1 MENKK
6 DILSKTYL
14 VYILLC
20 VFALSIFYKM
30 CVIQFKEGAEWKAK
44 AEAFNTQIQ
53 EIQAVRGNIFDI
65 NGNLLAT
72 SLPYYEVAVDIN
84 APSIDKKLFESKI
97 DSLGFMLADLFKD
110 KSAKQYTKLLR
121 NARKSGDRY
130 VVLKRN
136 VPYKD
141 LKVLKTFPIF
151 KKGKRGGLVT
161 LQTNK
166 RERPFKLLAA
176 RTIGMS
182 REGVKPVGLEG
193 AYDTLL
199 MGVSG
204 RRLMQKIAGD
214 VWRPINDENE
224 VEPKD
229 GSDLYTTNDINIQDV
244 AENALLKTLLK
255 NNASHGC
262 AILMEVKTGE
272 IKAIANLTRN
282 GKDSSSYSYSE
293 NLNYAIGSATEPG
306 STFKLA
312 SYLAV
317 MDDFDV
323 SLEEKIH
330 VGNGEVTYYN
340 KTIKDSHAPESAV
353 LTLQRAFEVSSNCAV
368 AKTIT
373 KYYSKNPQQY
383 VNKLKS
389 FHLNEKLGISIPGEA
404 NPLIKETK
412 SNDWSGLTLPQMSY
426 GYESLITPLQTLTL
440 YNTIANDGK
449 MVRPRFE
456 KAIKRNGIT
465 IKTFKTEIIEEQ
477 IVKKST
483 VKKAKQMLEGVVQ
496 NGTGKNLNITAFK
509 VGGKTGTAQIAKIGF
524 KKGTSKTA
532 YGDAG
537 NRDYQASFVG
547 YFPADKPLYT
557 CIVIINSPSN
567 GIYYGGLVAG
577 PVFKEIAEKV
587 YSNSLDFLEP
597 INNKQNLLTS
607 APASIKSQNNE
618 MLIASK
624 ALQLKTKTNA
634 TDDDYVSRNVNDSM
648 HISLQSNNLE
658 SQLKKG
664 IVPNLNGLS
673 AKDALFLLEN
683 SGFHVKLVGMGS
695 VKKQSIDAGQK
706 FNKGDKIILIL
717 S

>member
-6 DILSKTYL
+6 DILSRTYL
-14 VYILLC
+14 VYIFLC
-20 VFALSIFYKM
+20 VFSLAIFYKM
-30 CVIQFKEGAEWKAK
+30 CIIQFKEGAMWKAK
-44 AEAFNTQIQ
+44 AEAFNTQVH
-53 EIQAVRGNIFDI
+53 EIEAVRGNIFDI

-72 SLPYYEVAVDIN
+72 SLPYYEIAVDIN
-84 APSIDKKLFESKI
+84 APSIDKKLFEEKI
-97 DSLGFMLADLFKD
+97 DSLGFMLSDLFKD

-121 NARKSGDRY
+121 KARKSGDRY

-141 LKVLKTFPIF
+141 LQTLKTFPIF

-166 RERPFKLLAA
+166 RERPFKMLAA

-182 REGVKPVGLEG
+182 RAGVKPVGLEG

-199 MGVSG
+199 MGISG
-204 RRLMQKIAGD
+204 QRLMQKIAGG

-229 GSDLYTTNDINIQDV
+229 GSDLFTTLDINIQDV
-244 AENALLKTLLK
+244 AENALLKTLMK

-282 GKDSSSYSYSE
+282 GKDTSTYNYSE
-293 NLNYAIGSATEPG
+293 NLNYAIGYATEPG

-312 SYLAV
+312 SYLAA
-317 MDDFDV
+317 MDDFGV
-323 SLEEKIH
+323 SLEEKIK

-340 KTIKDSHAPESAV
+340 KTIKDSHTPESPV
-353 LTLQRAFEVSSNCAV
+353 LTVQRAFETSSNSAI
-368 AKTIT
+368 AILIQ

-383 VNKLKS
+383 VDKLKS
-389 FHLNEKLGISIPGEA
+389 FHLNEKLGLSIPGEA

-412 SNDWSGLTLPQMSY
+412 SKDWSGITLPQMSY

-440 YNTIANDGK
+440 YNAIANDGR
-449 MVRPRFE
+449 MVKPRFE
-456 KAIKRNGIT
+456 KEIQRNGKT
-465 IKTFKTEIIEEQ
+465 VKTFTTEVIAEQ
-477 IVKKST
+477 IVKKET
-483 VKKAKQMLEGVVQ
+483 LRKAKQMLEGVVQ
-496 NGTGKNLNITAFK
+496 NGTGKGLNITAFK
-509 VGGKTGTAQIAKIGF
+509 VGGKTGTAQIAKAG
-524 KKGTSKTA
+524 KKG
-532 YGDAG
+532 YGEVG

-587 YSNSLDFLEP
+587 YSSSVDFLEP
-597 INNKQNLLTS
+597 INNKQNLLTK
-607 APASIKSQNNE
+607 APGSIKTQNDE
-618 MLIASK
+618 MVIASK
-624 ALQLKTKTNA
+624 ALKLPTKSNA
-634 TDDDYVSRNVNDSM
+634 TENGYVSRNSADSTR
-648 HISLQSNNLE
+648 ISLQSNNLE

-683 SGFHVKLVGMGS
+683 SGFHVKLFGIGS
-695 VKKQSIDAGQK
+695 VKKQSIEAGQK
-706 FNKGDKIILIL
+706 FNKGDKITLIL

>member
-229 GSDLYTTNDINIQDV
+229 GSDLYTTIDINIQDV

>member
-6 DILSKTYL
+6 DILSRTYL
-14 VYILLC
+14 VYIFLC

-30 CVIQFKEGAEWKAK
+30 CIIQFKEGAEWTAK
-44 AEAFNTQIQ
+44 AAAFNTQVH

-84 APSIDKKLFESKI
+84 APSIDKKLFEAKV

-110 KSAKQYTKLLR
+110 KTAKQYTKLLR
-121 NARKSGDRY
+121 KARKSGDRY

-141 LKVLKTFPIF
+141 LQVLKTFPIF

-166 RERPFKLLAA
+166 RERPFKMLAA
-176 RTIGMS
+176 RTIGMA

-199 MGVSG
+199 KGISG
-204 RRLMQKIAGD
+204 QRLMQKIAGD

-229 GSDLYTTNDINIQDV
+229 GSDLYTTIDINIQDV
-244 AENALLKTLLK
+244 AENALLKTLTK

-293 NLNYAIGSATEPG
+293 DLNYAIGYATEPG

-317 MDDFDV
+317 MDDYGL
-323 SLEEKIH
+323 SLDEKIQ

-340 KTIKDSHAPESAV
+340 KTIKDHDPPETPV
-353 LTLQRAFEVSSNCAV
+353 LTLKRAFEVSSNVAA
-368 AKTIT
+368 AKTIV

-383 VNKLKS
+383 IDKLKS
-389 FHLNEKLGISIPGEA
+389 FHLNEKLGLAIPGEA
-404 NPLIKETK
+404 NPLVKEPK
-412 SNDWSGLTLPQMSY
+412 SKDWSGVTLPQISY

-456 KAIKRNGIT
+456 REIKHNG
-465 IKTFKTEIIEEQ
+465 KTVRTFTTEVIAEQ
-477 IVKKST
+477 IVKPST
-483 VKKAKQMLEGVVQ
+483 VKKAKEMLEGVVK
-496 NGTGKNLNITAFK
+496 NGTGKGLNITAFK
-509 VGGKTGTAQIAKIGF
+509 VGGKTGTAQIAKAG
-524 KKGTSKTA
+524 KKG
-532 YGDAG
+532 YGVVGDR
-537 NRDYQASFVG
+537 NYQASFVG

-587 YSNSLDFLEP
+587 YSTSLDFLDP
-597 INNKQNLLTS
+597 INNKQNLLTKV
-607 APASIKSQNNE
+607 PGMIKSKNDE
-618 MLIASK
+618 MMIASK
-624 ALQLKTKTNA
+624 ALKIPANSNTTE
-634 TDDDYVSRNVNDSM
+634 DGYVSKNTSDSTRV
-648 HISLQSNNLE
+648 SLQTINLE

-673 AKDALFLLEN
+673 AKDALYLLEN
-683 SGFHVKLVGMGS
+683 SGFHVKLYGMGS
-695 VKKQSIDAGQK
+695 VKKQSIEAGQK
-706 FNKGDKIILIL
+706 FNKGDKITLIL

>member
-1 MENKK
+1 M
-6 DILSKTYL
+6 
-14 VYILLC
+14 
-20 VFALSIFYKM
+20 
-30 CVIQFKEGAEWKAK
+30 WKAK
-44 AEAFNTQIQ
+44 AEAFNTQVH
-53 EIQAVRGNIFDI
+53 EIEAVRGNIFDI

-72 SLPYYEVAVDIN
+72 SLPYYEIAVDIN
-84 APSIDKKLFESKI
+84 APSIDKKLFEEKI

-110 KSAKQYTKLLR
+110 KTAKQYTKLLR
-121 NARKSGDRY
+121 KARKSGDRY

-141 LKVLKTFPIF
+141 LQTLKTFPIF

-166 RERPFKLLAA
+166 RERPFKMLAA

-182 REGVKPVGLEG
+182 RAGVKPVGLEG

-199 MGVSG
+199 MGISG
-204 RRLMQKIAGD
+204 QRLMQKIAGG

-229 GSDLYTTNDINIQDV
+229 GSDLFTTLDINIQDV
-244 AENALLKTLLK
+244 AENALLKTLVK

-282 GKDSSSYSYSE
+282 GKDTSSYNYSE
-293 NLNYAIGSATEPG
+293 SLNYAIGYATEPG

-317 MDDFDV
+317 MDEFDV
-323 SLEEKIH
+323 SLEEKIN

-340 KTIKDSHAPESAV
+340 KTIKDHDPPETPI
-353 LTLQRAFEVSSNCAV
+353 LTLQRAFEVSSNVAA
-368 AKTIT
+368 AKTIV

-383 VNKLKS
+383 INKLKS
-389 FHLNEKLGISIPGEA
+389 FHLHQKLGLSIPGEA

-412 SNDWSGLTLPQMSY
+412 SKDWSGITLAQMSY

-449 MVRPRFE
+449 MVKPRFE
-456 KAIKRNGIT
+456 KEIKRSGKIV
-465 IKTFKTEIIEEQ
+465 KTFTTEVISEQ

-483 VKKAKQMLEGVVQ
+483 VQKAKQMLEGVVK
-496 NGTGKNLNITAFK
+496 NGTGKGLKITAFN
-509 VGGKTGTAQIAKIGF
+509 VGGKTGTAQIAKAG
-524 KKGTSKTA
+524 KKG
-532 YGDAG
+532 YGEIG

-587 YSNSLDFLEP
+587 YSSSVDFLEP
-597 INNKQNLLTS
+597 INNKQNLLTK
-607 APASIKSQNNE
+607 APGSIKTQNDE
-618 MLIASK
+618 MVIASK
-624 ALQLKTKTNA
+624 ALKLPTTSNA
-634 TDDDYVSRNVNDSM
+634 TENSYVSRNQTDST
-648 HISLQSNNLE
+648 HISLQTNNLE

-683 SGFHVKLVGMGS
+683 SGFHVKLYGMGS
-695 VKKQSIDAGQK
+695 VKKQSIEAGQK
-706 FNKGDKIILIL
+706 FNKGDKITLIL